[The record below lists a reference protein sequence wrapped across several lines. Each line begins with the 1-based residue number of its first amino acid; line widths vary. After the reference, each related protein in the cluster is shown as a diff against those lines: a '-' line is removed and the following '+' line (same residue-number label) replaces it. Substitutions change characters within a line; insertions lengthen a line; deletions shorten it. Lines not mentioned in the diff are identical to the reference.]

1 MGAKK
6 KKGTKKKAAAKG
18 STKNVANGEQVD
30 ANTTNRA
37 TFLKVDDN
45 NGEDVKDKLS
55 KMKEGGPGEEK
66 ETAGFTVKRGSNST
80 VSDDRINDKDTFD
93 AKFNTI
99 SEPFKPFVADTSA
112 ANFS

>member
-55 KMKEGGPGEEK
+55 KMKQGGHGEEK

-80 VSDDRINDKDTFD
+80 VSNHSIKNAEDFDK
-93 AKFNTI
+93 KYNTI
-99 SEPFKPFVADTSA
+99 TTPFIPFVPDTSHD
-112 ANFS
+112 NFS